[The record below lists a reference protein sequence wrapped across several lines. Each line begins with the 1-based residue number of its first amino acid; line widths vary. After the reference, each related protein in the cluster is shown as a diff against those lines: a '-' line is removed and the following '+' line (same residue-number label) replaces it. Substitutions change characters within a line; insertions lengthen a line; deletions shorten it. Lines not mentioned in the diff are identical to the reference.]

1 MRGKERRKREGS
13 MRLAGVKEYRPLKFQ
28 GMGGG
33 GDDVHVQK

>member
-1 MRGKERRKREGS
+1 MRGMEKERR
-13 MRLAGVKEYRPLKFQ
+13 VKEHRLIKFQ